1 MMNQTT
7 ALITGAAHGIG
18 AACIQDL
25 AAQGIRHFILLDKD
39 QAALE
44 VLAERYPDLECH
56 LLCTDLSQPETFQTE
71 LPLLLSQLPP
81 LQVVVNNAGTAQE
94 NEPDDWHNWRK
105 ILALNLD
112 APFLIG
118 AICIPYL
125 QEGASI
131 INIASILGRAGK
143 VRNSGYC
150 ASKHGLLGYT
160 KALALDLAPRR
171 IRVNAILPGWV
182 DTPMLQ
188 RELQQQAQLLG
199 MPDQKILR
207 NARKQ
212 IPLRRFVLAEEVA
225 SMVAYLASSAASA
238 VTAQSFT
245 IDGGFTC
252 GM

>member
-1 MMNQTT
+1 MTQST

-18 AACIQDL
+18 AACVHAL
-25 AAQGIRHFILLDKD
+25 AAQGITHFLLLDRDSK
-39 QAALE
+39 A
-44 VLAERYPDLECH
+44 LAELAASLPEQQCQ
-56 LLCTDLSQPETFQTE
+56 LLGIDLSQPDRLDT
-71 LPLLLSQLPP
+71 LLSPLLAELPP
-81 LQVVVNNAGTAQE
+81 LQVIINNAGTARE
-94 NEPDDWHNWRK
+94 NEPDDWQGWRQ
-105 ILALNLD
+105 ILTLNLD
-112 APFLIG
+112 TPFLIG
-118 AICIPYL
+118 ALCLPFL

-188 RELQQQAQLLG
+188 HELNQQAQLLG
-199 MPDQKILR
+199 VPEQQVLR

-225 SMVAYLASSAASA
+225 SLAAYLASPAASA
-238 VTAQSFT
+238 ITAQSFT
-245 IDGGFTC
+245 VDGGFTC